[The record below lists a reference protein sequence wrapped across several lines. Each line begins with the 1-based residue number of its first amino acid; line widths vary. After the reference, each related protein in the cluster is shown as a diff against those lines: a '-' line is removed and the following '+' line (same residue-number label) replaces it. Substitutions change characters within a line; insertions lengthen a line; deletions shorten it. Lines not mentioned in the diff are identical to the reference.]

1 MTTDAQNSAFFDEL
15 PEHWDEAVEHD
26 PKKLERVVEFLG
38 LKPGERVLDVGCGT
52 GVMVPYLL
60 ERVGDTGEIVA
71 VDISPKMV
79 AVAKRKFPPDEYP
92 NVKFIAADVNETA
105 PENEFDA
112 VLCYSCFPHFKDRR
126 ASIRR
131 LAHSLKGGGT
141 MAVAHSESR
150 DSINE
155 MHADG
160 PDEVRSD
167 YLPPADETAEMMADA
182 GLEVIEVIDDE
193 DMFVVA
199 ARKRR

>member
-1 MTTDAQNSAFFDEL
+1 MPFDSQQSTFFDDLAED
-15 PEHWDEAVEHD
+15 WDGAVEHD
-26 PKKLERVVEFLG
+26 PKKLERIVGLLG
-38 LKPGERVLDVGCGT
+38 LEPGDTVLDVGCGT

-60 ERVGDTGEIVA
+60 ERVGDTGEIIS

-79 AVAKRKFPPDEYP
+79 AVARQKFPHDEYP

-112 VLCYSCFPHFKDRR
+112 VLCYSCFPHFKDQR
-126 ASIRR
+126 ASIRH
-131 LAHSLKGGGT
+131 LSQGLKNGGT
-141 MAVAHSESR
+141 LAVAHSESR
-150 DSINE
+150 DVINA

-160 PDEVRSD
+160 PDDVRGD

-193 DMFVVA
+193 EMFVVA
-199 ARKRR
+199 GRKR